1 MSREI
6 VLSRV
11 RTALKGPQN
20 GDGPG
25 DHAAATQRI
34 SSRNRNTIPR
44 RASGTRSDVIAAF
57 KTRMRRQQA
66 TVKTVAKPESVP
78 AIVADLI
85 KTTTLAPEVR
95 MGSDSVLKSMPWH
108 TVSGLTCRSGPAGPS
123 EQATISRAIAGIAE
137 TGTLVLASGP
147 ENPVT
152 LTFLPEVHIIVIREE
167 DIVAGLEDAFDRVRA
182 RYEADHLPRTI
193 NLVSAPS
200 RTGDIGGQLVMGAH
214 GPRQLAI
221 LVLESGSADS
231 TTTRVY
237 VKNTDS

>member
-11 RTALKGPQN
+11 RTALRGPQN
-20 GDGPG
+20 GDGPEG
-25 DHAAATQRI
+25 HAAAAQHM
-34 SSRNRNTIPR
+34 SSRNRNTIPGQ
-44 RASGTRSDVIAAF
+44 ASGTQSDLIAAF

-85 KTTTLAPEVR
+85 KTTALSPEVR
-95 MGSDSVLKSMPWH
+95 MGSDAVLNSMPWH
-108 TVSGLTCRSGPAGPS
+108 TVSSLTCHVGPAGPS

-167 DIVAGLEDAFDRVRA
+167 DIVASLEDAFDRVRA
-182 RYEADHLPRTI
+182 LYEADRLPRTI

-214 GPRQLAI
+214 GPRRLAI
-221 LVLESGSADS
+221 LVLESDSADS
-231 TTTRVY
+231 KTTRVY
-237 VKNTDS
+237 DENTDS